1 MTVREEMV
9 HGVFWTAVKKYSGAV
24 IQLAITAVLS
34 RLLTPQDF
42 GIVAIA
48 SVSLNLLSR
57 FSGLG
62 IGSAI
67 IFRQDLSKEN
77 LESIFSISVYAG
89 IILAALLFCLAHPIA
104 KFYGNESLVLICGIL
119 SVNLLFAT
127 WNTIPGAL
135 MLKNKRFMFIAWR
148 TLVLQIISGGAAIIA
163 AFKGMG
169 MYALLIPPVFTGCMV
184 LLINYRQ
191 YPIRFHWR
199 PGMAGFRK
207 IRSFSLFQCLFNIPI
222 YLLRNL
228 DKLVIGK
235 YFGVAELG
243 YYSKAYN
250 LMLLP
255 MQNIVYVVSPVL
267 LPVLAPFQYDYRNL
281 ADKSN
286 KIVRIF
292 VIIGFPLSVFFYHTA
307 GDIVSIVYGDGW
319 APTIPVFRMLAL
331 SLPFQMSWSVT
342 ASLFQAA
349 GKTNWLFRRG
359 MSDALFTVLGFI
371 FAAIYFHTLEAMA
384 WAWTA
389 VSVINALIA
398 YVFLYKFV
406 LKQSLQSIVHM
417 YIKTGMWS
425 VLLYVVLQIIISN
438 GGIQSHLMLLIVSF
452 AVTVAMML
460 LFLVL
465 TGQTDLL
472 RILNRR

>member
-1 MTVREEMV
+1 MTVREEMLR
-9 HGVFWTAVKKYSGAV
+9 GMFWEAVRKCSGIV
-24 IQLAITAVLS
+24 IQLGITAVLA

-48 SVSLNLLSR
+48 SVSLNLLSQ
-57 FSGLG
+57 FSSLG

-67 IFRQDLSKEN
+67 IFRQDLSKED
-77 LESIFSISVYAG
+77 LESMFSISVYTG
-89 IILAALLFCLAHPIA
+89 VILAALFFCLARPIA
-104 KFYGNESLVLICGIL
+104 NFYGNESLVAICGIL
-119 SVNLLFAT
+119 SVNLLFVT
-127 WNTIPGAL
+127 WNTVTGAL
-135 MLKNKRFMFIAWR
+135 MLKNKRFRFIAWR
-148 TLVLQIISGGAAIIA
+148 TLVLQVISGGATIIV

-184 LLINYRQ
+184 VLINYRQ
-191 YPIRFHWR
+191 YPMRFHWR

-207 IRSFSLFQCLFNIPI
+207 IRSFSI
-222 YLLRNL
+222 YQFLTNLMYYFFRNT

-319 APTIPVFRMLAL
+319 APTIPVFRILAL

-389 VSVINALIA
+389 VSVINSLIA

-406 LKQSLQSIVHM
+406 LRQSLQSIVHM

-425 VLLYVVLQIIISN
+425 VLLYMVLQVIISN